1 MIAMDITADS
11 KINDV
16 LAKHP
21 GTAPVFTQGR
31 RLYVD
36 QRNDLYARFPGLS
49 VGEFARQNRMDLAPL
64 LAQLNALAESE
75 ASARASGAA
84 GADEMQRPEAPQEL
98 EEDAEGTGQLDG
110 AGMGALQEAD
120 LFGGRGPLAPLRSV
134 RGRRGPRDRLLRA
147 QARYSGPW
155 ADCTAT
161 TETLSGAASSRGR
174 WLHV

>member
-1 MIAMDITADS
+1 MDITADS

-49 VGEFARQNRMDLAPL
+49 VGDFARQNGMDPGPL

-75 ASARASGAA
+75 ASARASGAHGVDESRA
-84 GADEMQRPEAPQEL
+84 GQFSLTLGYTCSHR
-98 EEDAEGTGQLDG
+98 
-110 AGMGALQEAD
+110 
-120 LFGGRGPLAPLRSV
+120 
-134 RGRRGPRDRLLRA
+134 PRDDAAPDRVSVVA
-147 QARYSGPW
+147 VQSAHGP
-155 ADCTAT
+155 
-161 TETLSGAASSRGR
+161 E
-174 WLHV
+174 